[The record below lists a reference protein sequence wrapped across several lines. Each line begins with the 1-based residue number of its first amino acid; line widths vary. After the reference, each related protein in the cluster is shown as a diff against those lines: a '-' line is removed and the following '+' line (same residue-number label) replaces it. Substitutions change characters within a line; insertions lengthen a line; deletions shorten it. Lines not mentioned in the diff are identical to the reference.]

1 MVLFRLYYLG
11 LAPYENSRHFLG
23 LSEHS
28 WVNWTERI
36 RRRCGKELLSR
47 GMFLPRKYF
56 TSIDW
61 ANCRR
66 DHQERWARHC
76 GVLAEPS
83 RSSHQLRQSTTIGF
97 LTLLSHYVACPER
110 RSGAQWPQPKG
121 ATMNAFKKLAAKY
134 LFPSIPIIAM
144 FFLCSTGLRAQVL
157 IVDCTGAD
165 LSAYPSISA
174 ALPNATPGTFILVTG
189 PCTENVFLNGQSGL
203 NLGAFYGQTATIN
216 GTISIKNSQNVFLY
230 GLNVTN
236 TAGDGFSV
244 SNSRGVSLNVC
255 SGNAGLLSWYK
266 PGPEKRDS
274 YEPA

>member
-1 MVLFRLYYLG
+1 MNVKPELAFDVCWEVYRGAREVLETKRGISALNWKDTGKFLWRPDFRPRLNEWVADFALPGQAALDGPDWASRMVLFRLYYLG
-11 LAPYENSRHFLG
+11 LAPYENARHFLG
-23 LSEHS
+23 PSEHS

-134 LFPSIPIIAM
+134 LFPS
-144 FFLCSTGLRAQVL
+144 
-157 IVDCTGAD
+157 
-165 LSAYPSISA
+165 
-174 ALPNATPGTFILVTG
+174 
-189 PCTENVFLNGQSGL
+189 
-203 NLGAFYGQTATIN
+203 
-216 GTISIKNSQNVFLY
+216 
-230 GLNVTN
+230 
-236 TAGDGFSV
+236 
-244 SNSRGVSLNVC
+244 
-255 SGNAGLLSWYK
+255 
-266 PGPEKRDS
+266 
-274 YEPA
+274 